1 MLGSSCFM
9 SKPSIAVSQGP
20 VRVNNVRLATG
31 SKLDHGKKVVC
42 VARAQEDPYSV
53 LGVPDNVSS
62 QRIQQVY
69 QLKLK
74 EAKEKGDE
82 ELIQQIEAAH
92 SQIFMQSLQQ
102 RIQGGTSKEIKY
114 ADKVQYLPWRP
125 RFYSWTTR
133 MIVISGVINGACLMW
148 SLVSTLTAQ
157 TQPVI
162 ASALAA
168 GVMNVM
174 KQNQLFPLATSVDA
188 TDEEKKQG
196 GKNVLRG
203 ILLAVTASLFGMFL
217 CYSLPDYISA
227 WMGYVMPYEFY
238 QSQSILLTIGTT
250 ISNFLMTS
258 FFR

>member
-114 ADKVQYLPWRP
+114 ADKVLQ
-125 RFYSWTTR
+125 T
-133 MIVISGVINGACLMW
+133 V
-148 SLVSTLTAQ
+148 LV
-157 TQPVI
+157 
-162 ASALAA
+162 
-168 GVMNVM
+168 
-174 KQNQLFPLATSVDA
+174 
-188 TDEEKKQG
+188 
-196 GKNVLRG
+196 
-203 ILLAVTASLFGMFL
+203 
-217 CYSLPDYISA
+217 
-227 WMGYVMPYEFY
+227 
-238 QSQSILLTIGTT
+238 
-250 ISNFLMTS
+250 
-258 FFR
+258 